1 MTHAL
6 WQRLDLIA
14 RNLSP
19 FAFTVLLL
27 IFGLVPW
34 RLPYLPPIGISL
46 VLVSVYYW
54 AVHRPSALPAPAV
67 FIIGLMADLLGG
79 GFLGINA
86 LVLLAAYACMV
97 ALRRWLVG
105 AAFAVVWWGFAIVS
119 ALALVLTWAVTGVLA
134 GAAADLAP
142 GVSGTLFGV
151 GAYPLV
157 ATFFA
162 RAQRTLLR

>member
-1 MTHAL
+1 VTQVF

-14 RNLSP
+14 RNVSP

-27 IFGLVPW
+27 IVGLVPW

-54 AVHRPSALPAPAV
+54 AVHRPGALPAPAV
-67 FIIGLMADLLGG
+67 FIVGLLADLLSG

-86 LVLLAAYACMV
+86 LVLLIVYAGTV
-97 ALRRWLVG
+97 ALRRWFVG
-105 AAFAVVWWGFAIVS
+105 ASFAIVWWNFAIVS
-119 ALALVLTWAVTGVLA
+119 SLTLVLTWAITWFLV
-134 GAAADLAP
+134 GAAADFAP
-142 GVSGTLFGV
+142 GISGTLFGIA
-151 GAYPLV
+151 AYPML

-162 RAQRTLLR
+162 RAQRTWLP

>member
-1 MTHAL
+1 MTQAL

-14 RNLSP
+14 RNVSP

-27 IFGLVPW
+27 IVGLVPW

-54 AVHRPSALPAPAV
+54 AVHRPAALPAPAV
-67 FIIGLMADLLGG
+67 FVLGLMADLLSG
-79 GFLGINA
+79 GFLGVNA
-86 LVLLAAYACMV
+86 LVLLAAYAGM
-97 ALRRWLVG
+97 ATLRRWLVG
-105 AAFAVVWWGFAIVS
+105 ASFAVVWWGFAIVS
-119 ALALVLTWAVTGVLA
+119 ALTLGLTWAVTGILA
-134 GAAADLAP
+134 GAAADVTP
-142 GVSGTLFGV
+142 GMSGMLFGV
-151 GAYPLV
+151 GAYPLL

>member
-1 MTHAL
+1 MSGTL
-6 WQRLDLIA
+6 WQRLDLAA

-19 FAFTVLLL
+19 FAFSVMLLVL
-27 IFGLVPW
+27 GLVPW
-34 RLPYLPPIGISL
+34 RLPYLPPFGASL

-67 FIIGLMADLLGG
+67 FILGLMADLLVGG
-79 GFLGINA
+79 HLGLNA
-86 LVLLAAYACMV
+86 LVLLVTYASMV

-105 AAFAVVWWGFAIVS
+105 ASFAVVWWGFAVAS
-119 ALALVLTWAVTGVLA
+119 VLGLVLTWVITALLVGT
-134 GAAADLAP
+134 AASFAP
-142 GVSGTLFGV
+142 AMSGMMFGV
-151 GAYPLV
+151 AAYPLL

>member
-1 MTHAL
+1 MTHVF

-19 FAFTVLLL
+19 FAFTVALLV
-27 IFGLVPW
+27 IGLVPW

-67 FIIGLMADLLGG
+67 FAVGLLADLLNGS
-79 GFLGINA
+79 FLGINV
-86 LVLLAAYACMV
+86 LVLLVVYASTV
-97 ALRRWLVG
+97 ALRRWFVG
-105 AAFAVVWWGFAIVS
+105 ASFAVVWWGFAVVS
-119 ALALVLTWAVTGVLA
+119 SLALILTWAITWFLA
-134 GAAADLAP
+134 GAAADFTP
-142 GVSGTLFGV
+142 GISAALFGIA
-151 GAYPLV
+151 AYPLL

-162 RAQRTLLR
+162 RAQRMLLR

>member
-1 MTHAL
+1 VTYVL

-14 RNLSP
+14 RNVSP

-27 IFGLVPW
+27 VVGLVPW

-54 AVHRPSALPAPAV
+54 AVHRPGALPAPAV
-67 FIIGLMADLLGG
+67 FTLGLLADLLSG
-79 GFLGINA
+79 GFLGVNV
-86 LVLLAAYACMV
+86 LVLLVVYAATV

-105 AAFAVVWWGFAIVS
+105 AAFAIVWWSFAIVS
-119 ALALVLTWAVTGVLA
+119 SLALILAWAITWFLA
-134 GAAADLAP
+134 GAAADFAP
-142 GVSGTLFGV
+142 GISGTLFGV
-151 GAYPLV
+151 AAYPLL

>member
-1 MTHAL
+1 MTHVF

-14 RNLSP
+14 RNVTP

-27 IFGLVPW
+27 IVGLVPW

-67 FIIGLMADLLGG
+67 FIVGLLADLLSGG
-79 GFLGINA
+79 LLGINV
-86 LVLLAAYACMV
+86 LVLLAVYAGTV
-97 ALRRWLVG
+97 AFRRWFIG
-105 AAFAVVWWGFAIVS
+105 AAFAVVWWSFAIAS
-119 ALALVLTWAVTGVLA
+119 SLALMLAWAMTWFLA
-134 GAAADLAP
+134 GAAADFAP
-142 GVSGTLFGV
+142 GISGTLFGIA
-151 GAYPLV
+151 AYPLL

>member
-1 MTHAL
+1 MTHVF

-14 RNLSP
+14 RNVTP

-27 IFGLVPW
+27 IVGLVPW

-67 FIIGLMADLLGG
+67 FTVGLLADLLSG
-79 GFLGINA
+79 GFLGINV
-86 LVLLAAYACMV
+86 LVLLVVYAATV
-97 ALRRWLVG
+97 ALRRWFVG
-105 AAFAVVWWGFAIVS
+105 AAFAIVWWSFAIVS
-119 ALALVLTWAVTGVLA
+119 SLALILAWAITWFLA
-134 GAAADLAP
+134 GAAADFAP
-142 GVSGTLFGV
+142 GISGTLFGIA
-151 GAYPLV
+151 AYPLL